1 MTNEIKAAE
10 MNDDLWGLWITTET
24 WWAGS
29 DGAAWTGTR
38 EQAERLASRPPSVP
52 GPQFVDCQPYPY
64 DPNREPVS
72 TVVSSEIRDAI
83 ITAAEELRSGER
95 SHTDVANW
103 LLDLDARLRG
113 EARARLTAG
122 RRST

>member
-1 MTNEIKAAE
+1 MKVSAE
-10 MNDDLWGLWITTET
+10 HCRDSACEQTTV
-24 WWAGS
+24 A
-29 DGAAWTGTR
+29 GAAPICECDCEVCAGAR
-38 EQAERLASRPPSVP
+38 RPPATVLADAYRAIDKPHQDFGDVGDVLVELAESLAAVRRSVH
-52 GPQFVDCQPYPY
+52 
-64 DPNREPVS
+64 
-72 TVVSSEIRDAI
+72 
-83 ITAAEELRSGER
+83 TAAEELRSGER